1 MLKFGIRQAGGCGRR
16 PKNAK
21 PITASFEGFS
31 GFSGFLEA
39 PGPCGGVRERPGKRP
54 KGVLG
59 GVRGR
64 PGGPGR
70 VAGGVRGFLGV
81 ALGPTGQPSPGGG
94 LENAEIWDPPGRG
107 LWTEAKKTR
116 NPPPNQT
123 QKKAPRPPRGPPEAP
138 RGPRRRPE
146 APRRRPERPAGGLQR
161 PQRRP
166 KTRKCT
172 AKTRAPEA
180 PESPPK
186 APEAPGRFRSS
197 EGHDRKS
204 PQPFRKILK
213 RYRSARDKTLD
224 QSQADKGGSGNLG
237 RQPETRKGIKLGG
250 CLRKQGVGKRNQHT
264 SSWFV
269 AHERCA
275 VA

>member
-21 PITASFEGFS
+21 PAT
-31 GFSGFLEA
+31 
-39 PGPCGGVRERPGKRP
+39 K
-54 KGVLG
+54 
-59 GVRGR
+59 
-64 PGGPGR
+64 
-70 VAGGVRGFLGV
+70 
-81 ALGPTGQPSPGGG
+81 
-94 LENAEIWDPPGRG
+94 
-107 LWTEAKKTR
+107 
-116 NPPPNQT
+116 PNVQT
-123 QKKAPRPPRGPPEAP
+123 QKKAPRPPEA
-138 RGPRRRPE
+138 PRRRPE
-146 APRRRPERPAGGLQR
+146 APGGARRHPGGA
-161 PQRRP
+161 RRGPREASRGLKGAP
-166 KTRKCT
+166 KP
-172 AKTRAPEA
+172 KTRAPEA
-180 PESPPK
+180 PESPPE